1 MYNIR
6 SCHFILLFVLLF
18 TCFSCLAQVGI
29 GTQSPNSSAVLDL
42 TSNSKGFLP
51 PRITSVQRNS
61 IVSPATGLI
70 IYNTT
75 IGCLQVN
82 NGTETK
88 PIWSS
93 YGNSQISATS
103 NGTAVISSISCSSGQ
118 SGNLIFGQSAAG
130 VTQTITVNVTKTGT
144 YDISATSNGVTFSS
158 SGNLTSTGSQNIVLT
173 AQGIPTTGDLITFGF
188 DLVATCSFT
197 LPVGGVVAAG
207 STFTTFS
214 NGTANFSTNSTC
226 ATSNISAG
234 HNSNSCTGTVNGAS
248 TTYNLVLINGQCWIK
263 ENLKETP
270 TSPCAD
276 AINTGCN
283 TWNASTVPTDFG
295 YWGYYNLSN
304 STGSAGWSSTETM
317 TNGGL
322 IYQWSA
328 AMNGETAERA
338 RGVCP
343 IGFHIPSDCEWMYL
357 EHGLG
362 MSISDQQATGA
373 RASGNVGVKISNV
386 VTGGTNSSGFT
397 ALLPGNR
404 NTTGTFA
411 NYNAVGVYWTSTT
424 SSTNS
429 FRRFFQLTY
438 LGSNRG
444 ATVRHSTASVRCLK
458 D

>member
-1 MYNIR
+1 
-6 SCHFILLFVLLF
+6 
-18 TCFSCLAQVGI
+18 
-29 GTQSPNSSAVLDL
+29 
-42 TSNSKGFLP
+42 
-51 PRITSVQRNS
+51 
-61 IVSPATGLI
+61 
-70 IYNTT
+70 
-75 IGCLQVN
+75 
-82 NGTETK
+82 
-88 PIWSS
+88 
-93 YGNSQISATS
+93 
-103 NGTAVISSISCSSGQ
+103 
-118 SGNLIFGQSAAG
+118 
-130 VTQTITVNVTKTGT
+130 
-144 YDISATSNGVTFSS
+144 NGVTFFS

-197 LPVGGVVAAG
+197 LPVGGIVAAG

-226 ATSNISAG
+226 TTSNISAG

-248 TTYNLVLINGQCWIK
+248 TTYNLVLINGQCWMK

-270 TSPCAD
+270 TLPCAD

-283 TWNASTVPTDFG
+283 TWNATSVTSDFG
-295 YWGYYNLSN
+295 YWGYYNISN
-304 STGSAGWSSTETM
+304 STGSAGWSSTETI

-328 AMNGETAERA
+328 AMNGETTERA

-373 RASGNVGVKISNV
+373 RASGSVGIKISNV

-397 ALLPGNR
+397 ALLAGNR
-404 NTTGTFA
+404 NTTGNFA
-411 NYNAVGVYWTSTT
+411 NHNAVGVYWTSTT

-429 FRRFFQLTY
+429 FRRFFQSTY
-438 LGSNRG
+438 SGSNRG